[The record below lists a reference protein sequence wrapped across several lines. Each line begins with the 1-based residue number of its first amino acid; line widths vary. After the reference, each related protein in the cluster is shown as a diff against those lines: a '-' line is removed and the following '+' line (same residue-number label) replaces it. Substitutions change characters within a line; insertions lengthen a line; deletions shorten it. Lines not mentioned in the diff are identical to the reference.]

1 MVRLENFFTKSSFSL
16 PLDSML
22 FVYLSSRSLFIA
34 TAQAG
39 MLSYVNPPFPDL
51 SSSEMYLFSSA
62 SADLDSKN
70 RLFVLLSISSIFFI
84 LLFSAVIATSARSF
98 AAELMFTC
106 ILQCSAS
113 GVNVANWVCLWR

>member
-39 MLSYVNPPFPDL
+39 IVSYVNPPFPDF
-51 SSSEMYLFSSA
+51 SRSEMHLFSSA
-62 SADLDSKN
+62 RADFDSRN
-70 RLFVLLSISSIFFI
+70 RLFVLFSISSIFFI
-84 LLFSAVIATSARSF
+84 LLFSAVIAISARSF
-98 AAELMFTC
+98 AAELRLTC

-113 GVNVANWVCLWR
+113 GAAVAN